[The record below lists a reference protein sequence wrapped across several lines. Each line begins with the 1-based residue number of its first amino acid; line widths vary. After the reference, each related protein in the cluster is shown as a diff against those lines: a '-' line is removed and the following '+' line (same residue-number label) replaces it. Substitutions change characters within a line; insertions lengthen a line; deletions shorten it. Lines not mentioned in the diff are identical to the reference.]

1 MPCAGAASLATDL
14 KISPA
19 KARVFVERFLAQFP
33 AVSRWISDTKRQ
45 AHQYGLP
52 RPVDSRVRPLP
63 TLRVPRADL
72 SSRHARGGYVRTLF
86 GRRRLLPDI
95 HSTSKEICAAA
106 ERQVPDAYIAFCVTL
121 AFG

>member
-33 AVSRWISDTKRQ
+33 AVNRWISDTKRQ

-52 RPVDSRVRPLP
+52 RPID
-63 TLRVPRADL
+63 
-72 SSRHARGGYVRTLF
+72 
-86 GRRRLLPDI
+86 
-95 HSTSKEICAAA
+95 
-106 ERQVPDAYIAFCVTL
+106 
-121 AFG
+121 